1 MENSNIGKIP
11 PQALELEELVL
22 GTLLIE
28 PNAINRVKNI
38 LSDGVFY
45 KQKHQIIYNAIL
57 ALADKNEPIDI
68 FTVQEQLKKNKQLEE
83 VGGAYFIASLTSNV
97 ASGAHLEFHA
107 KIIEEKNLARKILNI
122 CYETEKL
129 IFSEDKDI
137 LEIINFLSQS
147 QNSLQKDVSGEAIPI
162 NKLLIDYV
170 KNHIEIS
177 QNKDKGISNSIKTG
191 MYHLDKNL
199 NGGFENGQL
208 IIIGGRPSMGKTA
221 FALKFAKEA
230 AKAGNKTLF
239 VSLEMTNNQ
248 LISRMIA
255 ENEGIDFYNLKNA
268 NLNREEFKEFQ
279 KEIGRIENL
288 PLNFIDNQYSL
299 TKILCSMQNAV
310 DNGTKIIFIDYL
322 GLISVDKKFQRH
334 DLEVGYIT
342 KKFKEFAK
350 INSVP
355 IVLLSQLKRPQEGAR
370 VLPPTLSDLRNSGDI
385 EQDADVVIFPHRTSY
400 YLLKNDPEFERLN
413 GKGALIIAK
422 NRDGERNTEVV
433 FYHDKRFKKIWGDEE
448 NTQFQNAPY

>member
-1 MENSNIGKIP
+1 MENYDLGKIP

-22 GTLLIE
+22 GTLLTE
-28 PNAINRVKNI
+28 PNSLNKVKNI
-38 LSDGVFY
+38 LSADVFY
-45 KQKHQIIYNAIL
+45 KPIHQIIFSAIL
-57 ALADKNEPIDI
+57 TLSNENKPIDI
-68 FTVQEQLKKNKQLEE
+68 FTVQEQLKQMGKLEE
-83 VGGAYFIASLTSNV
+83 VGGRYQIALLSSAYSSYNFD
-97 ASGAHLEFHA
+97 FHV
-107 KIIEEKNLARKILNI
+107 KIIVQKYLARKILSI

-129 IFSEDKDI
+129 IFSEQDVFDV
-137 LEIINFLSQS
+137 INFLSQS
-147 QNSLQKDVSGEAIPI
+147 QNSLQKEVTDEAIPM
-162 NKLLIDYV
+162 NELLIDYFENY
-170 KNHIEIS
+170 KKIS
-177 QNKDKGISNSIKTG
+177 QNKDKGISNAIKTG

-208 IIIGGRPSMGKTA
+208 IIIGGRPSMGKTT

-230 AKAGNKTLF
+230 AKAGYKTLF

-248 LISRMIA
+248 LISRLIA

-299 TKILCSMQNAV
+299 SKILCSMQNAV

-322 GLISVDKKFQRH
+322 GLISVDKKFQRN
-334 DLEVGYIT
+334 DLEIGYIT